1 MKYLTSQLM
10 GIPRSSD
17 TRQNLRILGRY
28 LVVVAVM
35 IIVYSV
41 LFHVLMVMEGQ
52 SHSWLTGFY
61 WTLTVMS
68 TLGTGDITF
77 HSDFGRFFSL
87 VVLLSGVLV
96 LLILLPFTFIEFFY
110 APWLEAQ
117 RQRRAPRVLPPG
129 TQGHVLITDDEP
141 VALALIERLRSHERS
156 YYLIEPDL
164 TRALELHDQG
174 FQVVVGQRD
183 DLETYRRAR
192 ADEAAMIVATGD
204 DYMNTNVAFTVRELD
219 PYVPII
225 AFARSTDSYD
235 VLELAGASH
244 VLKLTEM
251 LGQSLARRSVAGDI
265 RANIIGRFGQ
275 LVIAEAPVAGTPMVG
290 KTLGDGWLR
299 NATGLTVVGLWRRG
313 TFVVPLPDQPL
324 EASTVLVLAGT
335 VEQLNK
341 FAELTA
347 IYHLGDAPVLILG
360 GGRVGRAAAL
370 ALASRGIDYRIVEKE
385 QSRVRIPGKTVVGS
399 AADRDVL
406 NTAGIESAPTAI
418 VTTSDDATNIYL
430 TIYCRK
436 LRPDMQIISR
446 SNLERNVSTLHRAG
460 ADFVMS
466 YASMGA
472 NAVYNLLER
481 DDLLMIAEGL
491 DVFRTPVPPS
501 LVGKTL
507 AESGIRENTSCSVVA
522 IEQDEHVIVNPPPD
536 IVLSGEEGTELILIG
551 TTEGERR
558 FLKTF
563 GRPTET
569 EAK

>member
-1 MKYLTSQLM
+1 MKYLTPQIM
-10 GIPRSSD
+10 GISRSSD

>member
-1 MKYLTSQLM
+1 M
-10 GIPRSSD
+10 
-17 TRQNLRILGRY
+17 
-28 LVVVAVM
+28 V
-35 IIVYSV
+35 IVYSV
-41 LFHVLMVMEGQ
+41 LFHVIMVMEGQ
-52 SHSWLTGFY
+52 SHSWLSGFY

-87 VVLLSGVLV
+87 AVLLSGVVV

>member
-1 MKYLTSQLM
+1 MKYLTPQIM
-10 GIPRSSD
+10 GISRSSD

-87 VVLLSGVLV
+87 VVLLSGVVV

-522 IEQDEHVIVNPPPD
+522 IEHDEHVMVNPPPD

-551 TTEGERR
+551 TTEGERQ
-558 FLKTF
+558 FLRTF
-563 GRPTET
+563 GRPTEN

>member
-10 GIPRSSD
+10 GIARSHG

-28 LVVVAVM
+28 LIVVALMV
-35 IIVYSV
+35 IVYSV
-41 LFHVLMVMEGQ
+41 LFHVLMAMEGQ
-52 SHSWLTGFY
+52 NHSWLTGFY

-68 TLGTGDITF
+68 TLGFGDITF
-77 HSDFGRFFSL
+77 QSDLGRFYSVF
-87 VVLLSGVLV
+87 VLLSGVVV

-110 APWLEAQ
+110 APWLDAQ
-117 RQRRAPRVLPPG
+117 RQRRAPRSLPAG
-129 TQGHVLITDDEP
+129 THGHVLITDDEP

-335 VEQLNK
+335 VEQLNR

-507 AESGIRENTSCSVVA
+507 AESGIREHTSCSVVA
-522 IEQDEHVIVNPPPD
+522 IEQGEDVIVNPPPD
-536 IVLSGEEGTELILIG
+536 VVLSGEEGTELILIG

-558 FLKTF
+558 FLKTY
-563 GRPTET
+563 GRQAEN
-569 EAK
+569 EAR

>member
-1 MKYLTSQLM
+1 MKYLTSQIM
-10 GIPRSSD
+10 GFARSRD
-17 TRQNLRILGRY
+17 ARQNLRILARY
-28 LVVVAVM
+28 LVIVALMVV
-35 IIVYSV
+35 VYSV
-41 LFHVLMVMEGQ
+41 LFHVLMAMEGQ

-68 TLGTGDITF
+68 TLGFGDITF
-77 HSDFGRFFSL
+77 QSDLGRFFS
-87 VVLLSGVLV
+87 VFVLLSGVVV

-117 RQRRAPRVLPPG
+117 RQRRAPRTLPAG
-129 TQGHVLITDDEP
+129 THGHVLITDDEP
-141 VALALIERLRSHERS
+141 VALALIERLRSHERA

-164 TRALELHDQG
+164 TRALELHDLG
-174 FQVVVGQRD
+174 YQVVVGQHD

-219 PYVPII
+219 PYVPIV

-251 LGQSLARRSVAGDI
+251 LGQSLARRTVAGDI

-313 TFVVPLPDQPL
+313 TFVVPRPDQPL

-335 VEQLNK
+335 VAQLEK
-341 FAELTA
+341 FGELTA
-347 IYHLGDAPVLILG
+347 IYHLGEAPVVILG

-370 ALASRGIDYRIVEKE
+370 ALASRGIDYRIVEKDP
-385 QSRVRIPGKTVVGS
+385 SRVRIPGKTVVGS

-406 NTAGIESAPTAI
+406 NAAGIESAPTAI

-491 DVFRTPVPPS
+491 DVFRTPVPPA
-501 LVGKTL
+501 LMGKTL
-507 AESGIRENTSCSVVA
+507 AESGIRETTSCSVVA
-522 IEQDEHVIVNPPPD
+522 IEHDDDVIVNPPPD
-536 IVLSGEEGTELILIG
+536 TVLPAEEGTELILIG
-551 TTEGERR
+551 TTEGERQ
-558 FLKTF
+558 FFKTY
-563 GRPTET
+563 GKPGDN

>member
-10 GIPRSSD
+10 GIARSHG

-28 LVVVAVM
+28 LIVVALMV
-35 IIVYSV
+35 IVYSV
-41 LFHVLMVMEGQ
+41 LFHVLMAMEGQ
-52 SHSWLTGFY
+52 NHSWLTGFY

-68 TLGTGDITF
+68 TLGFGDITF
-77 HSDFGRFFSL
+77 QSDLGRFYSVF
-87 VVLLSGVLV
+87 VLLSGVVV

-110 APWLEAQ
+110 APWLDAQ
-117 RQRRAPRVLPPG
+117 RQRRAPRSLPAG
-129 TQGHVLITDDEP
+129 THGHVLITDDEP

-299 NATGLTVVGLWRRG
+299 NATGLTVVGLWQRG

-335 VEQLNK
+335 VEQLNR

-507 AESGIRENTSCSVVA
+507 AESGIREHTSCSVVA
-522 IEQDEHVIVNPPPD
+522 IEQGEDVIVNPPPD
-536 IVLSGEEGTELILIG
+536 VVLSGEEGTELILIG

-558 FLKTF
+558 FLKTY
-563 GRPTET
+563 GRQAEN
-569 EAK
+569 EAR

>member
-87 VVLLSGVLV
+87 VVLLSGVVV